1 VRKIKLDKIAS
12 ATRNVS
18 LGSEVTLS
26 DEITAAA
33 GKVVAVRALG
43 RKTTYNEIEDPT
55 GRMVRVDEGD
65 VIAGVLG
72 ERRALKGYAGI
83 VPPSIKKGDRL
94 NLLNLGGVIGQ
105 CTSVNIELGPPRE
118 VEMLGAILTFPFL
131 GERVGVP
138 ADVRK
143 DAIPLSSV
151 LSTCAPVIAVAG
163 TCMNAG
169 KTFAASEVVKHLAK
183 RGRRVA
189 AAKLTGV
196 SLRRDTLSML
206 DRGAFKVLDFADAGA
221 VSTKAGE
228 TPQIAK
234 GLLRE
239 LDKHQPD
246 AIVVELGDGIL
257 GEYGVQ
263 DILRDED
270 FRKHV
275 VAYIMCANDPV
286 AAWGAYRL
294 MKDEFKLE
302 IAVFS
307 GPATDNAVGRDF
319 ITREL
324 GVPAINART
333 DDIALAELC
342 EQRLPPIK
350 KKVLA
355 SGGGD

>member
-1 VRKIKLDKIAS
+1 MRKIKLDKIAS
-12 ATRNVS
+12 ATRNVN
-18 LGSEVTLS
+18 LASEVTVS
-26 DEITAAA
+26 DDVVAQA
-33 GKVVAVRALG
+33 GMVIAVRALG

-55 GRMVRVDEGD
+55 GRFVRVDEGD

-83 VPPSIKKGDRL
+83 VPPSIKKGDKL
-94 NLLNLGGVIGQ
+94 NLLNMGGVIGQ
-105 CTSVNIELGPPRE
+105 VTSVNIELGSPRE
-118 VEMLGAILTFPFL
+118 VEVLGAVLTFPYL

-143 DAIPLSSV
+143 DAIPHASALP
-151 LSTCAPVIAVAG
+151 TCAPVIAVAG

-169 KTFAASEVVKHLAK
+169 KTFAASEVVKHLTK
-183 RGRRVA
+183 RGRRIA

-228 TPQIAK
+228 TPAIAK

-263 DILRDED
+263 DILRDQD

-286 AAWGAYRL
+286 AAWGAHRL
-294 MKDEFKLE
+294 MRDEFGLE

-319 ITREL
+319 IVKQL
-324 GVPAINART
+324 GTAAINART
-333 DDIALAELC
+333 DDLALADLC
-342 EQRLPPIK
+342 EKRLPPQK
-350 KKVLA
+350 KKVLS
-355 SGGGD
+355 SGSD

>member
-1 VRKIKLDKIAS
+1 MRKIKLDKIAS
-12 ATRNVS
+12 ATRNVN
-18 LGSEVTLS
+18 LASEVTIS
-26 DEITAAA
+26 DDVVAQA
-33 GKVVAVRALG
+33 GMVIAVRALG
-43 RKTTYNEIEDPT
+43 RKTTYNEIEDPV
-55 GRMVRVDEGD
+55 GRFVRVDEGD

-94 NLLNLGGVIGQ
+94 NLLNMGGVIGLV
-105 CTSVNIELGPPRE
+105 TSANIELGPPRE
-118 VEMLGAILTFPFL
+118 VEVLGAILTFPYL

-138 ADVRK
+138 ADVKK
-143 DAIPLSSV
+143 DAIAHSQTLP
-151 LSTCAPVIAVAG
+151 TCAPVIAVAG

-169 KTFAASEVVKHLAK
+169 KTFAASEVVKHLTK
-183 RGRRVA
+183 RGRRIA

-196 SLRRDTLSML
+196 SLRRDTLAMA

-228 TPQIAK
+228 TPAIAK

-263 DILRDED
+263 DILRDAD

-286 AAWGAYRL
+286 AAWGAHRL
-294 MKDEFKLE
+294 FRDDFTSRSRSSPGRRRTTPWG
-302 IAVFS
+302 ATSSPSSSASPRSTRAPTTWRSRSSARS
-307 GPATDNAVGRDF
+307 GCLR
-319 ITREL
+319 
-324 GVPAINART
+324 
-333 DDIALAELC
+333 
-342 EQRLPPIK
+342 
-350 KKVLA
+350 
-355 SGGGD
+355 